1 MRLRALLIIMSL
13 TISLIPIGIIG
24 GFQGFEIA
32 TVSLGLIV
40 IVILIVSYMMSSL
53 ITMPIKKLT
62 KNIEIISKG
71 ELDVRLEKSEI
82 YEINNLISSLKR
94 VMVSLK
100 LAIYKVGITKEDIF
114 EETMKEKN
122 AAESRYTSLL
132 KVVDGWIW
140 EVDNNGVWQ
149 FCSEKIYDTL
159 GYQPSELVG
168 KNIFEYVDSKDK
180 IKLKKMIKK
189 STTKSGDSHDNST
202 NVELNFQ
209 HKSGDTVSFIS
220 SIVPFYDDSYDFLGF
235 RGMSRK
241 SKVDYKEK
249 AVIEEKTIE
258 PKEEKI
264 IESKEEKI
272 TIPEKKE
279 ETVKVP
285 SKHPVIGS
293 VSKKDFDYYFFF
305 DNDTNIVE
313 CSSDMSQKLG
323 YNKSEILSLSL
334 EKLDCFDKKDNI
346 KDKVVKVKDKGKMN
360 FKTMYRKKDQKIVL
374 VVETIRY
381 LKDIDL
387 FECLVKEEAY
397 TKQM

>member
-32 TVSLGLIV
+32 TFSLGLIV
-40 IVILIVSYMMSSL
+40 TVILIVSFMMSSL
-53 ITMPIKKLT
+53 ITRPIKKLT
-62 KNIEIISKG
+62 KNIEVISKG
-71 ELDVRLEKSEI
+71 NLEVGLEKSEI
-82 YEINNLISSLKR
+82 YEINNLINSLRR

-132 KVVDGWIW
+132 RVVDGWIW
-140 EVDNNGVWQ
+140 EIDNNGVWQ

-168 KNIFEYVDSKDK
+168 KNIFDFVDSKDK

-189 STTKSGDSHDNST
+189 KTTKSEENQDLPT
-202 NVELNFQ
+202 NIDLNFC
-209 HKSGDTVSFIS
+209 HKSGSNISFAS

-241 SKVDYKEK
+241 GKVDY
-249 AVIEEKTIE
+249 EEKPSMPE
-258 PKEEKI
+258 KMPEFKEEK
-264 IESKEEKI
+264 
-272 TIPEKKE
+272 
-279 ETVKVP
+279 VKVP
-285 SKHPVIGS
+285 ENMETMGRVVKKVPSVSS

-305 DNDTNIVE
+305 DSDTKIVE
-313 CSSDMSQKLG
+313 CSSDMTQKLG
-323 YNKSEILSLSL
+323 YDRSEILSLTL
-334 EKLDCFDKKDNI
+334 EEIDCFDKKDNI
-346 KDKVVKVKDKGKMN
+346 KDKVVKVKDQGKMN

-374 VVETIRY
+374 VIETIRY

-397 TKQM
+397 TKHM

>member
-32 TVSLGLIV
+32 TVSLGLILL
-40 IVILIVSYMMSSL
+40 VILVVSFMMSSL
-53 ITMPIKKLT
+53 ITRPIKKLT
-62 KNIEIISKG
+62 KNIEVISKG
-71 ELDVRLEKSEI
+71 NLEVGLEKSEI
-82 YEINNLISSLKR
+82 YEINNLINSLKR

-140 EVDNNGVWQ
+140 EIDNNGVWQ
-149 FCSEKIYDTL
+149 FCSEKLYDTL

-168 KNIFEYVDSKDK
+168 KNIFEYLDSKDK
-180 IKLKKMIKK
+180 IKFKKIIKK
-189 STTKSGDSHDNST
+189 STTKSEDNLNSPT
-202 NVELNFQ
+202 NLELNFK
-209 HKSGDTVSFIS
+209 HKSGDNVSFVS
-220 SIVPFYDDSYDFLGF
+220 SIVPFYDDSYDFLGL
-235 RGMSRK
+235 RGMS
-241 SKVDYKEK
+241 KVNYSDY
-249 AVIEEKTIE
+249 EEKPVKAEEIPE
-258 PKEEKI
+258 FKEER
-264 IESKEEKI
+264 IEA
-272 TIPEKKE
+272 PEKKE
-279 ETVKVP
+279 I
-285 SKHPVIGS
+285 IGS
-293 VSKKDFDYYFFF
+293 IVKKIPTVSSVSTKDFDYYFFF

-313 CSSDMSQKLG
+313 CSSDMSEKLG
-323 YNKSEILSLSL
+323 YDRSEILSLSL

-346 KDKVVKVKDKGKMN
+346 KSKVDKVKDQGKMN
-360 FKTMYRKKDQKIVL
+360 FKTMYRKKDHRKVL

-387 FECLVKEEAY
+387 FECLVKEESY
-397 TKQM
+397 SSQI

>member
-13 TISLIPIGIIG
+13 TISLIPIALIG

-32 TVSLGLIV
+32 TFSLGLIV
-40 IVILIVSYMMSSL
+40 LVILVVSFMMSSL
-53 ITMPIKKLT
+53 ITRPIKKLT
-62 KNIEIISKG
+62 KNIEVISKG
-71 ELDVRLEKSEI
+71 NLDVSLEKSEI
-82 YEINNLISSLKR
+82 YEINNLINSLKR

-140 EVDNNGVWQ
+140 EVDNNGIWQ

-168 KNIFEYVDSKDK
+168 KNIFDYVDSKDK
-180 IKLKKMIKK
+180 IKLKKLIKK
-189 STTKSGDSHDNST
+189 STTKSEENQNIT
-202 NVELNFQ
+202 TTFQLNFQ
-209 HKSGDTVSFIS
+209 HKSGDQISSAS
-220 SIVPFYDDSYDFLGF
+220 SIVAFYDDSYDFLGF
-235 RGMSRK
+235 RGMSRI
-241 SKVDYKEK
+241 SKQDYIEKE
-249 AVIEEKTIE
+249 VIPEKTLE
-258 PKEEKI
+258 FKEEKPVV
-264 IESKEEKI
+264 
-272 TIPEKKE
+272 PEKKNIAS
-279 ETVKVP
+279 VSKKVP
-285 SKHPVIGS
+285 SVSS
-293 VSKKDFDYYFFF
+293 VSSKDFDYYFFF

-313 CSSDMSQKLG
+313 CSTDMTQKLG
-323 YNKSEILSLSL
+323 YDRSEILSLTL
-334 EKLDCFDKKDNI
+334 EELDCFDKKDNI

-360 FKTMYRKKDQKIVL
+360 FKTMYRKKDKKIVL
-374 VVETIRY
+374 VVESIRY

-397 TKQM
+397 TQ

>member
-13 TISLIPIGIIG
+13 TISLIPIALIG

-32 TVSLGLIV
+32 TVSLVIIV
-40 IVILIVSYMMSSL
+40 GVILIVSFMMSSL
-53 ITMPIKKLT
+53 ITRPIKKLT

-71 ELDVRLEKSEI
+71 NLDVGLEKSEI
-82 YEINNLISSLKR
+82 YEINNLINSLKR

-140 EVDNNGVWQ
+140 EIDNNGVWQ

-159 GYQPSELVG
+159 GYQPSEIVG
-168 KNIFEYVDSKDK
+168 KNIFDYVDPKDK
-180 IKLKKMIKK
+180 VKIKKLIKK
-189 STTKSGDSHDNST
+189 STTKSEEGQNVPSS
-202 NVELNFQ
+202 VELNFQ
-209 HKSGDTVSFIS
+209 HKSGDKVSFNS
-220 SIVPFYDDSYDFLGF
+220 SMVPFYDESYDFLGF
-235 RGMSRK
+235 RGMSRI
-241 SKVDYKEK
+241 SNYEHTDKEVSPDK
-249 AVIEEKTIE
+249 IPEFKEEKTPE
-258 PKEEKI
+258 
-264 IESKEEKI
+264 
-272 TIPEKKE
+272 PEKKE
-279 ETVKVP
+279 NLANVIKKT
-285 SKHPVIGS
+285 PVVSS

-313 CSSDMSQKLG
+313 CSSDMTDKLG
-323 YNKSEILSLSL
+323 YNRSEILSLSL
-334 EKLDCFDKKDNI
+334 QELDCFDKKDNI
-346 KDKVVKVKDKGKMN
+346 KSKVDKVKDQGRMN

-374 VVETIRY
+374 VIETIRY

-387 FECLVKEEAY
+387 FECLVKEEGY
-397 TKQM
+397 TKQV

>member
-13 TISLIPIGIIG
+13 TISLIPIALIG

-32 TVSLGLIV
+32 TVSLVIIV
-40 IVILIVSYMMSSL
+40 GVIFIVSFMMSSL
-53 ITMPIKKLT
+53 ITRPIKKLT

-71 ELDVRLEKSEI
+71 NLDVGLEKSEI
-82 YEINNLISSLKR
+82 YEINNLINSLKR

-140 EVDNNGVWQ
+140 EIDNNGVWQ

-159 GYQPSELVG
+159 GFQPSEIVG
-168 KNIFEYVDSKDK
+168 KNIFDYVDPKDK
-180 IKLKKMIKK
+180 VKIKKLIKK
-189 STTKSGDSHDNST
+189 STTKSEEGQNFPSR
-202 NVELNFQ
+202 VELNFQ
-209 HKSGDTVSFIS
+209 HKSGEKVSFNS
-220 SIVPFYDDSYDFLGF
+220 SMVPFYDESYDFLGF
-235 RGMSRK
+235 RGMSRISNYENTENEVLPDK
-241 SKVDYKEK
+241 IPEFK
-249 AVIEEKTIE
+249 EEKTPE
-258 PKEEKI
+258 
-264 IESKEEKI
+264 
-272 TIPEKKE
+272 PEKKE
-279 ETVKVP
+279 SLANVIKKT
-285 SKHPVIGS
+285 PVVSS

-305 DNDTNIVE
+305 DNETNIVE
-313 CSSDMSQKLG
+313 CSSDMTDKLG
-323 YNKSEILSLSL
+323 YNRSEILSLTL
-334 EKLDCFDKKDNI
+334 QELDCFDKKDNI
-346 KDKVVKVKDKGKMN
+346 KSKVDKVKDQGRMN

-374 VVETIRY
+374 VIETIRY

-397 TKQM
+397 TKQV